1 MFRAMQNPLQ
11 NMQQT
16 QQLAQQNQG
25 MANGFA
31 AMDKARA
38 AQHAMSGQWNG
49 NVLPPKN
56 QAPAMNAMPQFD
68 PNSAAMPVFRGAGQQ
83 NQMGPVQQSGFGYQV
98 NPGNNGFFEQQTP
111 VGSFAGAQQ
120 QQANATGM
128 FNPYIG
134 QTSGQIAGA
143 GPVNAATAATSNP
156 YLGQQTQQV
165 NYQGAQS
172 AGQNAF
178 AGSNPYLTQAIDAG
192 AQDVI
197 RNYQMSIA
205 PQRDRAEAMSGNF
218 GNTGTQQFRLED
230 QRNLGQTLANQANSM
245 RMQDYTQQQG
255 LAENALNR
263 QQGLNQF
270 NAGNQFQANMAN
282 AGFNAGDLSR
292 NLGATTQLGM
302 FNAGQL
308 NNMGQFNAGLNQGTQ
323 QFNAGLGQ
331 ADLTRNANLA
341 QNMGQFNAG
350 AANQASMFN
359 AGQGNAMNQFN
370 AGSAN
375 QMLGQMRNLNQNQ
388 RQFDSTF
395 GENQRQFNANF
406 GEGQRRYD
414 EGMDFNTWQA
424 NNNLQ
429 RQGVFDQLNVMGQLA
444 GLNQMGLQTGNQ
456 QQQIPINQWLQFMQ
470 AANQAGGLGGSSP
483 QTFFGNPFL
492 GFLGGAQMGG
502 SLFGG

>member
-1 MFRAMQNPLQ
+1 MQNPLQ
-11 NMQQT
+11 NWQQSI
-16 QQLAQQNQG
+16 QAAQQNQG
-25 MANGFA
+25 AANNFA
-31 AMDKARA
+31 AMNNALT
-38 AQHAMSGQWNG
+38 AQQAGMGAWNG

-56 QAPAMNAMPQFD
+56 QTAVPALNAMPQFD
-68 PNSAAMPVFRGAGQQ
+68 PNNANMGQVQRFGQQ
-83 NQMGPVQQSGFGYQV
+83 GPVQQSGFGYQV
-98 NPGNNGFFEQQTP
+98 NPGTGGFFEQQTP

-120 QQANATGM
+120 QQASATGM

-134 QTSGQIAGA
+134 QTTGQIAGA

-165 NYQGAQS
+165 QYQGAQS

-197 RNYQMSIA
+197 RNYQMAIA

-255 LAENALNR
+255 LAESALNR